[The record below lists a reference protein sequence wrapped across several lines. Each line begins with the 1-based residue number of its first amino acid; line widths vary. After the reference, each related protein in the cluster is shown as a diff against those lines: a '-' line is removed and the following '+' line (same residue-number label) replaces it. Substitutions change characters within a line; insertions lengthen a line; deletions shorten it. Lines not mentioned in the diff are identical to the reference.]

1 MAFTSFKFLEFLVLT
16 VLVYFIIPQK
26 YRWLVLLVSSYAF
39 YLLSSPKTFIFVLI
53 TTVTTFY
60 GAKAIGAKDAR
71 MKAHIAANKEKLDR
85 AAKKEIKAATQKEK
99 KKILLLIVLLNFGIL
114 AFLKYFRV
122 YINDIAVMMGIENVF
137 NAGMLIPLGI
147 SFYTFQS
154 VGYVIDVYRSIDK
167 PDDNLLKY
175 ALFVSFF
182 PQIIQG
188 PISKHNQLASQLYE
202 GHPFDYTR
210 VKFGAQLI
218 LWGFFKKLVI
228 ADRIGIIVN
237 ELFDNYT
244 EYRGFFMIIAAVGY
258 TIQIYGDF
266 SGGIDIA
273 RGVAEIF
280 GITLTNN
287 FERPYFSRSVREFWQ
302 RWHITLGTWCRDY
315 IFYPISLSPT
325 FGQIS
330 KKSRK
335 LLGEKTGKLL
345 PVIIA
350 QLATF
355 TTIGI
360 WHGANFKFIAYGLY
374 QAIFI
379 VGSLVFESQLNG
391 MKRILRV
398 NEDTY
403 SWKFFQMVRTFAFV
417 SFGRFFSRAATF
429 GAATAMM
436 KRCFVFNPRV
446 FFDGS
451 LFQLGLTERDYVLL
465 GFCLLFWIVISILQE
480 NGIHIR
486 ETLSKQNLAFRWFIY
501 ILGFMAVLIFGIYG
515 PGYDASTFIY
525 RGF

>member
-1 MAFTSFKFLEFLVLT
+1 MAFTSFKFLEFLVVT
-16 VLVYFIIPQK
+16 VILYFVVPKK
-26 YRWLVLLVSSYAF
+26 YRWCVLLVSSYAF

-60 GAKAIGAKDAR
+60 GAKKIGEKDAEL
-71 MKAHIAANKEKLDR
+71 KAYIAENKENLDR
-85 AAKKEIKAATQKEK
+85 AAKKELKAATQKK
-99 KKILLLIVLLNFGIL
+99 KKRILLLIVFINFGIL

-122 YINDIAVMMGIENVF
+122 YINDIAGLMGLEGIF

-154 VGYVIDVYRSIDK
+154 VGYVIDVYRSIEK

-188 PISKHNQLASQLYE
+188 PISKHGQLAAQLYE
-202 GHPFDYTR
+202 GHGFDYQR

-228 ADRIGIIVN
+228 ADRVGVLVN

-244 EYRGFFMIIAAVGY
+244 EYLGFFMIFAAVGY

-287 FERPYFSRSVREFWQ
+287 FERPYFSRSIREFWQ

-325 FGQIS
+325 FGKIS
-330 KKSRK
+330 KRSRK
-335 LLGEKTGKLL
+335 ILGEKMGKLL

-379 VGSLVFESQLNG
+379 VGAIVFESQLNG
-391 MKRILRV
+391 LKKTCRI

-403 SWKFFQMVRTFAFV
+403 SWKFFQMVRTFGFV
-417 SFGRFFSRAATF
+417 SFGRFFSRADTF
-429 GAATAMM
+429 GQAISMM

-451 LFQLGLTERDYVLL
+451 MFELGLTGRDFVLL
-465 GFCLLFWIVISILQE
+465 GFALLFWLVISILQE
-480 NGIHIR
+480 NGIRIR
-486 ETLSKQNLAFRWFIY
+486 ETLAEQNIAFRWMIY
-501 ILGFMAVLIFGIYG
+501 ILGFLAVLIFGIYG